1 MKEEEKRKMEKHL
14 IIAGI
19 SRGGKTS
26 ICKEIVKKL
35 DYQYIGMDRIVRAFQ
50 NHFPKTGIVHNN
62 RFFNVSPHLA
72 PFLNSMLEDN
82 IEDKVL
88 IDTYHL
94 VPEDYAKYINQ
105 EICNV
110 CFIGFPDISVEQKF
124 QEMRKYEQRQ
134 EDIEKTDDEL
144 KQKCKR
150 LIEESQFLKAECEKW
165 NVPFLNT
172 SYEREKVI
180 AEFVNSL

>member
-1 MKEEEKRKMEKHL
+1 MEKHL

-50 NHFPKTGIVHNN
+50 NHFPETGIVHNN

-94 VPEDYAKYINQ
+94 VPEDYAKYINP

-144 KQKCKR
+144 KRKCKR

-180 AEFVNSL
+180 AAFVNSLLSRKD